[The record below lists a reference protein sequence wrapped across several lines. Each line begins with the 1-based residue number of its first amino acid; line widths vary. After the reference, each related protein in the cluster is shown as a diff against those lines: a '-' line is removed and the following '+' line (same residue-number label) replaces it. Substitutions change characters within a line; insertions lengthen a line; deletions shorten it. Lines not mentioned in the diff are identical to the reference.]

1 MIKCMNGAN
10 FAFSDLANVM
20 VRELTFE
27 MIGEQSILQLDTIK
41 PTLDFSNCTN
51 VTIHD
56 VTIRVNVP
64 RGTGISL
71 EHTTNNGE
79 IILHNISVLHSG
91 THGIGIHCDVLRE
104 ADSLPHNLTL
114 SMNHILVVNTDTNT
128 TYEPSM
134 AFTGIMITVHGTGNG
149 CQMSMHNITVF
160 NSAPVMGYGIL
171 IRLLGNVHY
180 STTILDTIIV
190 NDGWQKRYQNRRRD
204 DVLADCAKKQFDI
217 LNMTQGALGNY
228 SAITIDARTSINT
241 INVTDVRVITSY
253 APSGSAVAVYLKD
266 RSVCNWIYLGNLS
279 FAATENAIAFRQ
291 GLFVHFADSTSINEV
306 ILQDLQVMNSTS
318 QQGGGAYLLFTNHCR
333 RNRIRMYNC
342 TFTHLVS
349 NYGGAVFAEFQNY
362 SESNTV
368 IFNVLDITNNSAVVG
383 GGILIMLGDY
393 SSGNIIRIGSANIT
407 GNRARSKS
415 DYHASWQGYGGGFAV
430 MYSSYAQS
438 NNISMAKSS
447 VEKNSAELGG
457 GVMIIFGDFSRGNIM
472 SMFRINV
479 SRNRAYAGGGM
490 YIRFHHLVKRNTVK
504 LTIVPVISND
514 LLSHN
519 SFITMGGGINIE
531 FDTDRAMDETKN
543 AVSMFLAMIFQN
555 NAADGVGGG
564 LSVLYVHSPHIRE
577 SGDMVHLIESYF
589 WNNHAA
595 GGEAICIQSSP
606 KNRKDIFRGVILSN
620 ARLMTLHRE
629 EFLFKPTM
637 QLQEYFENLIQ
648 MLLSKSINHEFPD
661 ITNTTMAE
669 YVKHIDPLLEVQANS
684 SMILLISVE
693 MRIHSLFTCHCGGTS
708 QGLQAIDSEITLQAD
723 TFARISYCVAS
734 HGGAVALYGES
745 YIRLSS
751 KSQLQLDDNLA
762 FQRGGAM
769 YVDSTLSAA
778 SKYRCF
784 LQNDKGPIRGIRG
797 IVFANN
803 FAKFEGQSLYITDPQ
818 NCYNSSVMNQLLFTK
833 HACLTSN
840 STRCAYQLYSF
851 SEKNQ
856 EKTFIK
862 CASINLNPLT
872 CSKSEKFLPV
882 DRETLLHPSHVD
894 GASPST
900 SPVAVQFFP
909 GLQKL
914 LPYTHAYDRLGN
926 VINTAFIVQ
935 IISHEPT
942 AKVQLNIFSKY
953 TADFRVIL
961 HGIPPQHGR
970 FNHFLEANS
979 TNTSGSVPLL
989 VLQSVDNKNL
999 VLVMAIELQCCPP
1012 GYIFCLGSDDNGT
1025 CQCGM
1030 LTIRGIAE
1038 CNNAIEPNVKG
1049 AVLQR
1054 DYWAGY
1060 LTSNDQHS
1068 CDGQKFFTA
1077 PCPPGYC
1084 QTQLST
1090 LPDNNSKQL
1099 LEEVVCGKSN
1109 RKGLLCG
1116 DCIEGNSIA
1125 VNFNGIRPVCTSCQ
1139 EGLSHVGVLVW
1150 ILSEWVPMLVVKFVV
1165 MLFNVDLVSG
1175 SFNSFLLFA
1184 QLLAFSSIR
1193 GDAELGTV
1201 HIAFVKIYRFL
1212 YGVWNLDFFG
1222 VLLPPYCLI
1231 PHSHLTLLQTLL
1243 LHYSIGL
1250 FPLIV
1255 AITLVVLE
1263 RSAEKWIC
1271 CHRVDQCLRRMRR
1284 WKAKYSDGM
1293 SYDRALPAFVILG
1306 FTRFLVSSS
1315 YILVGQTITGED
1327 GEQKMVVWWQGSVP
1341 YGSIQHIAYFIPAI
1355 IILLVFVLLPSFLV
1369 LTLPIVPQLFG
1380 RLIIAVPPLRK
1391 LQRMQTFC
1399 SNVYTDRWV
1408 YHFVNVFQGCY
1419 KERYRSFSSLYL
1431 FHRFI
1436 HLSAAVFIPRV
1447 EDALHI
1453 QLILTEALLLLI
1465 AILRPYNSD
1474 RMNTLD
1480 TAILGNMV
1488 LILLLSEQIVDSN
1501 THTALKLFYASVR
1514 MILIYLPLFYPAIIF
1529 GRKVYVRFKCDQLK
1543 CCQKQMINSEDNEE
1557 PLLEHPAARLGNLVN
1572 ITEQRPGLPTSAGEY
1587 TETVSHT
1594 DEM

>member
-1 MIKCMNGAN
+1 MWVDTKGEDGPRCIHHTPVGALMSQPSPSRSCRSLQYAIKNALNSTSIRVGCGSYEYHESPRQAFPNVLFSVQLEGDCAIGQPVIKCMNGAN
-10 FAFSDLANVM
+10 LAFSDLANVM

-41 PTLDFSNCTN
+41 PTLDFSTCTN
-51 VTIHD
+51 VTIQD

-71 EHTTNNGE
+71 EHTTNNGK

-91 THGIGIHCDVLRE
+91 THGIGIHCDILRV

-114 SMNHILVVNTDTNT
+114 SMNHILVVNTNTNT

-160 NSAPVMGYGIL
+160 NSAPVMGFGIL
-171 IRLLGNVHY
+171 MRLLDNVH
-180 STTILDTIIV
+180 SNTAILDEINVI
-190 NDGWQKRYQNRRRD
+190 DGWQEHYHSRSRD
-204 DVLADCAKKQFDI
+204 DVLAEYAKRQFER
-217 LNMTQGALGNY
+217 LNMTQSAQGNY
-228 SAITIDARTSINT
+228 AAITIDVRTSQNR

-266 RSVCNWIYLGNLS
+266 RSKLNSIYLGYLS
-279 FAATENAIAFRQ
+279 LAATEKTIIAFRQ
-291 GLFVHFADSTSINEV
+291 GLFVHFADNASANEV
-306 ILQDLQVMNSTS
+306 ILHDLQVMNSTS
-318 QQGGGAYLLFTNHCR
+318 QQGGGAYLLFTDHCIQ
-333 RNRIRMYNC
+333 NLIVLYNC
-342 TFTHLVS
+342 TFTRLVS
-349 NYGGAVFAEFQNY
+349 KYGGGLFTDFRDY
-362 SESNTV
+362 SQGNR
-368 IFNVLDITNNSAVVG
+368 VLFHTLYISNNSAIVG
-383 GGILIMLGDY
+383 GGILISLDDFA
-393 SSGNIIRIGSANIT
+393 SGNSIRIEFANIT

-415 DYHASWQGYGGGFAV
+415 GRLAFWQGYGGGLAV
-430 MYSSYAQS
+430 MCSSHAQS
-438 NNISMAKSS
+438 NTISLTQVS
-447 VEKNSAELGG
+447 VEKNTAELGG
-457 GVMIIFGDFSRGNIM
+457 GVMIIFGDFSIGNRM
-472 SMFRINV
+472 NMHQMYV
-479 SRNRAYAGGGM
+479 GLNRAYAGGGM
-490 YIRFHHLVKRNTVK
+490 YIRFHHLAKGNTVK
-504 LTIVPVISND
+504 LTMVQVISND

-519 SFITMGGGINIE
+519 SLNTMGGGINIE
-531 FDTDRAMDETKN
+531 FDTDRATGETKN
-543 AVSMFLAMIFQN
+543 AVSMFMVTIFQN

-564 LSVLYVHSPHIRE
+564 LSVLYVHSPHIRD
-577 SGDMVHLIESYF
+577 SGDTVYLDTSWF
-589 WNNHAA
+589 LNNNAS
-595 GGEAICIQSSP
+595 GGQAICIQSSP
-606 KNRKDIFRGVILSN
+606 KNRKDIFRGVTFSTVRFMIL
-620 ARLMTLHRE
+620 RRE

-637 QLQEYFENLIQ
+637 HFQDYYENLLHVSMSNILDSVFQ
-648 MLLSKSINHEFPD
+648 D
-661 ITNTTMAE
+661 ITNIKMPE
-669 YVKHIDPLLEVQANS
+669 LMKHINPFIQVQTNS
-684 SMILLISVE
+684 STILLISVKVS
-693 MRIHSLFTCHCGGTS
+693 IKNWFTCQCGATS
-708 QGLQAIDSEITLQAD
+708 QGLQAIDSEITLQAS

-734 HGGAVALYGES
+734 HGGAIALYGES

-751 KSQLQLDDNLA
+751 HSRIVLDDNLA

-778 SKYRCF
+778 SKFRCF
-784 LQNDKGPIRGIRG
+784 LQNDQGPMIGLIY
-797 IVFANN
+797 IMFANN
-803 FAKFEGQSLYITDPQ
+803 SAKLEGQSLYITDPQ
-818 NCYNSSVMNQLLFTK
+818 SCFNSSVTNQLLFAK
-833 HACLTSN
+833 YACLASN
-840 STRCAYQLYSF
+840 STRCVYQFYQF
-851 SEKNQ
+851 SEKDQ
-856 EKTFIK
+856 ERTFVK

-882 DRETLLHPSHVD
+882 DRETLLHPNHVD
-894 GASPST
+894 GASPSM

-926 VINTAFIVQ
+926 VINTAFTVQ
-935 IISHEPT
+935 IISQEPT
-942 AKVQLNIFSKY
+942 AKVQLNLFSKY

-1012 GYIFCLGSDDNGT
+1012 GYIFRLGSDDNGT

-1030 LTIRGIAE
+1030 LTICGIAE

-1150 ILSEWVPMLVVKFVV
+1150 ILMEWVPMLAVMFVV

-1193 GDAELGTV
+1193 GDAELGIV
-1201 HIAFVKIYRFL
+1201 HITFVKIYRFL

-1231 PHSHLTLLQTLL
+1231 PNSHLTLLQTLL

-1255 AITLVVLE
+1255 AITLIVLE

-1315 YILVGQTITGED
+1315 C
-1327 GEQKMVVWWQGSVP
+1327 
-1341 YGSIQHIAYFIPAI
+1341 HA
-1355 IILLVFVLLPSFLV
+1355 
-1369 LTLPIVPQLFG
+1369 
-1380 RLIIAVPPLRK
+1380 
-1391 LQRMQTFC
+1391 
-1399 SNVYTDRWV
+1399 
-1408 YHFVNVFQGCY
+1408 
-1419 KERYRSFSSLYL
+1419 
-1431 FHRFI
+1431 
-1436 HLSAAVFIPRV
+1436 
-1447 EDALHI
+1447 
-1453 QLILTEALLLLI
+1453 
-1465 AILRPYNSD
+1465 
-1474 RMNTLD
+1474 
-1480 TAILGNMV
+1480 
-1488 LILLLSEQIVDSN
+1488 
-1501 THTALKLFYASVR
+1501 
-1514 MILIYLPLFYPAIIF
+1514 
-1529 GRKVYVRFKCDQLK
+1529 
-1543 CCQKQMINSEDNEE
+1543 
-1557 PLLEHPAARLGNLVN
+1557 
-1572 ITEQRPGLPTSAGEY
+1572 
-1587 TETVSHT
+1587 
-1594 DEM
+1594 